1 MKKSILL
8 AALGF
13 FLLLGVWGCKAKHC
27 AALQDDLEGY
37 SSKTAKKK
45 RGRQEGLF
53 GKQKRR

>member
-1 MKKSILL
+1 MKKGILFM
-8 AALGF
+8 ALGF
-13 FLLLGVWGCKAKHC
+13 FLLSGVLGCKSKHC

>member
-1 MKKSILL
+1 M
-8 AALGF
+8 ALGF
-13 FLLLGVWGCKAKHC
+13 FLLSGVLGCKSKHC

>member
-1 MKKSILL
+1 MKKGIL
-8 AALGF
+8 F
-13 FLLLGVWGCKAKHC
+13 TLLGVFLIQGILGCKAKHC